1 MLETER
7 LQLIPGTEAHFQGE
21 LAGREAFA
29 QAIGVV
35 VPAGWPPEF
44 YDGDAVRYTLAWL
57 HEHPDQTAWSFYYV
71 VRKPAGGVGAVL
83 IGACGFKGPPD
94 PAGVVELGY
103 GIVAEYQRQGF
114 ATEAVRGLVR
124 FAFASPAVTTV
135 IGQTLPHLR
144 PSIGVLE
151 KAGFR
156 FAGAGDDP
164 HAPPGEQVVRY
175 ELLRA
180 EDAHDPLLGS
190 TLK

>member
-7 LQLIPGTEAHFQGE
+7 LHLIPGTEAHLQGE
-21 LAGREAFA
+21 LAGRGAFV

-35 VPAGWPPEF
+35 VPAGWPPEL
-44 YDGDAVRYTLAWL
+44 YDGDAVRYNLAWL
-57 HEHPDQTAWSFYYV
+57 REHPDQTDWGFYYV
-71 VRKPAGGVGAVL
+71 VRKPASGAAAVL

-94 PAGVVELGY
+94 TAGVVELGY

-124 FAFASPAVTTV
+124 FAFASPAVATV
-135 IGQTLPHLR
+135 IAQTLPRLT

-151 KAGFR
+151 KVGFR

-175 ELLRA
+175 ELRRTEA
-180 EDAHDPLLGS
+180 
-190 TLK
+190 